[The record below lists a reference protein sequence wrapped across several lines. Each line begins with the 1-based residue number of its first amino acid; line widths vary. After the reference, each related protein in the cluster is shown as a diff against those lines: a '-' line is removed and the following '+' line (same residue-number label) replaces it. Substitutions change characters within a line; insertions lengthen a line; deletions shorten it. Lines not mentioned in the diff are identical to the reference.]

1 MTKLLGS
8 LLVLGASLGG
18 MTLQIRE
25 RGRQRR
31 TRLDLLDALRRMG
44 EEIRIAR
51 TPLPRLLEQAA
62 DCGGEAGDFFR
73 GAARSVREGEE
84 AGDTWRR
91 GIASLTLEEE
101 ERRVLQEMSRRFG
114 GDEESLCGAIALA
127 CAVLQRHAEEEECRR
142 GMEEKRSV
150 ALWGSAGALAVI
162 LLI

>member
-101 ERRVLQEMSRRFG
+101 EE
-114 GDEESLCGAIALA
+114 GDA
-127 CAVLQRHAEEEECRR
+127 
-142 GMEEKRSV
+142 
-150 ALWGSAGALAVI
+150 
-162 LLI
+162 

>member
-8 LLVLGASLGG
+8 FLVLGASLGG
-18 MTLQIRE
+18 MTLQLQEQR
-25 RGRQRR
+25 RQRR

-51 TPLPRLLEQAA
+51 TPLPRLLEQVA
-62 DCGGEAGDFFR
+62 DCGGAAGEFFCA
-73 GAARSVREGEE
+73 AARSVREGEG
-84 AGDTWRR
+84 AGDTWRK
-91 GIASLTLEEE
+91 GAASLPLEEE

-127 CAVLQRHAEEEECRR
+127 CAVLQRHAEEEECGRR
-142 GMEEKRSV
+142 EEEKRSV

>member
-8 LLVLGASLGG
+8 FLVLGASLGG
-18 MTLQIRE
+18 MTLQLQEQR
-25 RGRQRR
+25 RQRR

-62 DCGGEAGDFFR
+62 DCGGAAGEFFR
-73 GAARSVREGEE
+73 AAAHSAREGEG

-91 GIASLTLEEE
+91 SSASLPLKEE

-114 GDEESLCGAIALA
+114 GDEESLCSAIALA
-127 CAVLQRHAEEEECRR
+127 CAVLQRHAEEEERGRR
-142 GMEEKRSV
+142 EEEKRSV